1 MPSASAMQKIVPYLA
16 YEDAPAAIA
25 FLIRAFGFEERF
37 RHEMKDGRIGHAE
50 VSYDDNV
57 VMLASAS
64 EGFGTSPLKLPA
76 IHGQLYCFVSDV
88 DAHYARAREGGATL
102 CSEPAENHGVRMY
115 RAMDPEGHR
124 WIFATRIEEK
134 R

>member
-1 MPSASAMQKIVPYLA
+1 VSQRIIPYLA
-16 YEDAPAAIA
+16 YRDAAGAID

-37 RHEMKDGRIGHAE
+37 RYPMDDGRIGHAE
-50 VSYDDNV
+50 VGYDDNV

-64 EGFGTSPLKLPA
+64 EGFGKSPLDLPA
-76 IHGQLYCFVSDV
+76 NHGQVYCFVDDV

-102 CSEPAENHGVRMY
+102 CSEPGDAHGVRMY

-124 WIFATRIEEK
+124 WIFATK
-134 R
+134 LGAS